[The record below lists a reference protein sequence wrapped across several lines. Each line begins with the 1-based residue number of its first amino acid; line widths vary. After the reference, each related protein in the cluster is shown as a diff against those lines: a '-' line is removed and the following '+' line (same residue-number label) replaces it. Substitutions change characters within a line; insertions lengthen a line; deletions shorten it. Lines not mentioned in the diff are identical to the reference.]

1 MGKIVCSIHAQH
13 TWYRYLYICIEIFL
27 QCTYGLRGKKNPLK
41 NHTKKATK
49 KKKKQKTQKK
59 TKKDNRE
66 QCSKKEKAKIKMEIK
81 KEIKN
86 QKSQNHYN
94 VTLKKFKFKIKNK
107 KIRKDKIATV

>member
-1 MGKIVCSIHAQH
+1 MRSTHGIAFYIYVSNFFCS
-13 TWYRYLYICIEIFL
+13 
-27 QCTYGLRGKKNPLK
+27 
-41 NHTKKATK
+41 
-49 KKKKQKTQKK
+49 
-59 TKKDNRE
+59 
-66 QCSKKEKAKIKMEIK
+66 SKKEKAKIKMEIK